1 MKARKLRAV
10 GRMLIR
16 GTREELVEALDEL
29 IEPKSR
35 LWERVSDIAVGY
47 VVDVLLEGREDLVAG
62 IREVLD
68 ELFARS
74 PNEHTADGPEFACFH
89 RSDSCVKR

>member
-68 ELFARS
+68 ELES
-74 PNEHTADGPEFACFH
+74 PP
-89 RSDSCVKR
+89 SDAA

>member
-47 VVDVLLEGREDLVAG
+47 VVDVLIEGRADLVAG
-62 IREVLD
+62 MREVLD
-68 ELFARS
+68 ELES
-74 PNEHTADGPEFACFH
+74 PP
-89 RSDSCVKR
+89 SDAA

>member
-47 VVDVLLEGREDLVAG
+47 VVEVLIDGREELVAG
-62 IREVLD
+62 MRDALD
-68 ELFARS
+68 ELES
-74 PNEHTADGPEFACFH
+74 PP
-89 RSDSCVKR
+89 SDPA

>member
-47 VVDVLLEGREDLVAG
+47 VVDVLLEGREELVAG
-62 IREVLD
+62 MREVLD
-68 ELFARS
+68 EPES
-74 PNEHTADGPEFACFH
+74 PP
-89 RSDSCVKR
+89 SDAA

>member
-47 VVDVLLEGREDLVAG
+47 VVDVLLEGREELVAG
-62 IREVLD
+62 MREVLD
-68 ELFARS
+68 ELES
-74 PNEHTADGPEFACFH
+74 PP
-89 RSDSCVKR
+89 SDAA

>member
-35 LWERVSDIAVGY
+35 LWERVSYIAVGY

-62 IREVLD
+62 MREVLD
-68 ELFARS
+68 ELES
-74 PNEHTADGPEFACFH
+74 PP
-89 RSDSCVKR
+89 SDAA